1 MKQELKAIRRAA
13 ALALGLLAFP
23 AAATEI
29 APPPR
34 PALEAPDPR
43 TAADLFA
50 MPAIA
55 GDVRLALGRAAA
67 GDLDGAAAL
76 LDARIRDHPDPA
88 ALQAA
93 RAVVAAL
100 AGDGP
105 AALEHLAAAARGGLP
120 RLRSLIADPVFTPLA
135 ADPEL
140 GFRLAALAALPEP
153 DAAPL
158 PRPAPVTSGVT
169 GGVARITAA
178 NTAWNPETDRLE
190 PRFAFAPKPDAPILP
205 PLPKTAELE
214 ILREHAK
221 RGRAAG
227 NHGDL
232 YDNRDRGHSAL
243 DLKRHPQLTAV
254 VYPPQAR
261 AADLDYGL
269 ADRFLFDQ
277 VVFGNSSTAMTGSVL
292 WRSLPRLAMT
302 QPDGAGPVGLWQTA
316 AANGLYVYPAHH
328 DYGEKSGGE
337 KSGGEQ
343 SGGEQSGDLFPANTP
358 YILVSH
364 GSSGSDQPFLEAVAL
379 ILAAF
384 PPETKARLIEENL
397 VVPTVQMVFRRSL
410 RNVTSREDYFS
421 GAAHPAVF
429 EGYNINLARMVSL
442 ANSITPDTIPAES
455 RIRVVEEELGTEGV
469 DYFGEGLSEQL
480 FDTPAAVARIWRS
493 RTWQRSM
500 LLSAED
506 SRDVDGRP
514 LTFHWRLLQGDPAKV
529 KIEPLDGGARARVTL
544 NWHDPFPISEDN
556 PLVSARLDI
565 GLFADNGQRD
575 SAPAILSWYFPPEET
590 RTYAPGPD
598 KAPRIAAID
607 YAAPAKAKVYAD
619 PMLIPR
625 ADWRDTYA
633 YDDSGALT
641 GWTRARPAREEE
653 RFTVEG
659 ARILAPAAEGRPA
672 ETVAVA
678 YPLDRDDKG
687 RLEVR
692 EIDAGG
698 FP

>member
-1 MKQELKAIRRAA
+1 MAIRRAA

-23 AAATEI
+23 AAATET

-34 PALEAPDPR
+34 PALETPDPR
-43 TAADLFA
+43 AAADLFA

-55 GDVRLALGRAAA
+55 GDIRLALGRAAA

-153 DAAPL
+153 DARPL
-158 PRPAPVTSGVT
+158 PRPLPVT

-190 PRFAFAPKPDAPILP
+190 PRFAFAPKPDAPVLP

-221 RGRAAG
+221 RGRAGG

-261 AADLDYGL
+261 AADFDYGL

-328 DYGEKSGGE
+328 DYGEK
-337 KSGGEQ
+337 
-343 SGGEQSGDLFPANTP
+343 SGDLFPANTP

-421 GAAHPAVF
+421 GAAHPAAF

-442 ANSITPDTIPAES
+442 ANAITPDTIPAES
-455 RIRVVEEELGTEGV
+455 RIRVPGG
-469 DYFGEGLSEQL
+469 GSRHRGGGLFRRGAL
-480 FDTPAAVARIWRS
+480 RAALRHPR
-493 RTWQRSM
+493 
-500 LLSAED
+500 
-506 SRDVDGRP
+506 G
-514 LTFHWRLLQGDPAKV
+514 
-529 KIEPLDGGARARVTL
+529 GGAHLAL
-544 NWHDPFPISEDN
+544 AGLAAQHA
-556 PLVSARLDI
+556 PLRR
-565 GLFADNGQRD
+565 GQ
-575 SAPAILSWYFPPEET
+575 
-590 RTYAPGPD
+590 
-598 KAPRIAAID
+598 PR
-607 YAAPAKAKVYAD
+607 
-619 PMLIPR
+619 R
-625 ADWRDTYA
+625 R
-633 YDDSGALT
+633 
-641 GWTRARPAREEE
+641 RPAPHLP
-653 RFTVEG
+653 
-659 ARILAPAAEGRPA
+659 LAPAAGRSGEG
-672 ETVAVA
+672 E
-678 YPLDRDDKG
+678 DRAP
-687 RLEVR
+687 RRR
-692 EIDAGG
+692 ERAPGSR
-698 FP
+698 